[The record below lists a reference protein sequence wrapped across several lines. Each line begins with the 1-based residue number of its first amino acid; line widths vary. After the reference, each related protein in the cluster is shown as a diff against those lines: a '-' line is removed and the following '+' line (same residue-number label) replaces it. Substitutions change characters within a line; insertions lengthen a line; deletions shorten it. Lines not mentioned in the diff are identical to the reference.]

1 LTRIKADRA
10 DPRQPHPMRRFLILL
25 LAAVLLTGLAVL
37 ILYSRDMAAARARL
51 KGHSHSVE
59 TPYGRLEY
67 ATLGQGPDVLVIHGA
82 AGGFDQGLDMTGPL
96 APPIQG
102 PGGYRLIAPSR
113 FGYLGSAMPANLTVA
128 MQADAYVALL
138 DALHV
143 DKADVVAISAG
154 AWSALQ
160 LAIRHPERVRSLTL
174 LVPGDYLPPG
184 VKIHGG
190 AAVKAIFGSDFVA
203 WGALKLMP
211 VMPGSMSRMM
221 LGTDAPVVA
230 AASPSEK
237 ARVQQILDHL
247 LPTGPRRRGMDFDVA
262 TAADH
267 ATVYDLSAIRCP
279 VLAISDED
287 DVFGTAARA
296 RFIVARVKQGRV
308 VTYPTGGHALVGR
321 QDLAMAEV
329 VGFLLAHSAAI
340 NRH

>member
-1 LTRIKADRA
+1 
-10 DPRQPHPMRRFLILL
+10 MRRLLIAL
-25 LAAVLLTGLAVL
+25 LAVVLLTGLTVL
-37 ILYSRDMAAARARL
+37 VLYARDMAAARARL
-51 KGHSHSVE
+51 KGHSQSVE

-67 ATLGQGPDVLVIHGA
+67 ATMGQGPDVLVIHGA

-96 APPIQG
+96 SPH
-102 PGGYRLIAPSR
+102 GYRLIAPSR
-113 FGYLGSAMPANLTVA
+113 FGYLGSAMP
-128 MQADAYVALL
+128 
-138 DALHV
+138 
-143 DKADVVAISAG
+143 
-154 AWSALQ
+154 
-160 LAIRHPERVRSLTL
+160 
-174 LVPGDYLPPG
+174 
-184 VKIHGG
+184 
-190 AAVKAIFGSDFVA
+190 
-203 WGALKLMP
+203 LMP
-211 VMPGSMSRMM
+211 GAMSRMM
-221 LGTDAPVVA
+221 LGTDAKVVA

-279 VLAISDED
+279 VLAVSDED
-287 DVFGTAARA
+287 DAFGTAARA

-321 QDLAMAEV
+321 QDQAMAEV